1 MIVDNKKAKQKSYE
15 FAASLVDTIWNEAD
29 EITWKVTSENE
40 SNNLWL
46 NDREEIV
53 NMIETNLLKFISPKT
68 ISK

>member
-53 NMIETNLLKFISPKT
+53 GMIEANLLKFISPKT